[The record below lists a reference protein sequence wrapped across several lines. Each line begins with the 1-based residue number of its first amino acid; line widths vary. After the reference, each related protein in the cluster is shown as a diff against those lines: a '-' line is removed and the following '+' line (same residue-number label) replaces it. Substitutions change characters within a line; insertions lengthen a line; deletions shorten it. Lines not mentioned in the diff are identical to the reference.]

1 MARQKFLNKNFPSM
15 NEDDK
20 EKWNKTQNEYFN
32 EYRKK
37 ITGVAAGEKELELL
51 NKSLPKTVSSLNA
64 MKKLLEEEMK

>member
-20 EKWNKTQNEYFN
+20 EKWNKAQNEYFN

-37 ITGVAAGEKELELL
+37 ITGIAAGEKE
-51 NKSLPKTVSSLNA
+51 
-64 MKKLLEEEMK
+64 MKFLQKMLEEELK